1 MVSVKEIA
9 IVSLNSAPVMSL
21 SLGCISNDVK
31 AGSGDYVGFDFQKS
45 PSTLCMITM
54 QKRPD

>member
-1 MVSVKEIA
+1 MGSVMEIA

-45 PSTLCMITM
+45 PSTPCMITM
-54 QKRPD
+54 RK